1 MKINW
6 EINIG
11 HLLTLAM
18 VIVAMIAGFVRFES
32 AVGLHARTLDVHQ
45 QKLQAQEA
53 ALQILDRDGTAYD
66 RNSLVPRLSRIESDV
81 TEIKSDVR
89 RLVERR

>member
-1 MKINW
+1 MRINW
-6 EINIG
+6 EINVG
-11 HLLTLAM
+11 HILTLMM

-32 AVGLHARTLDVHQ
+32 EVGTHSQMLDVHQ

-66 RNSLVPRLSRIESDV
+66 RNSIVPRLQRIESDV
-81 TEIKSDVR
+81 TEIKGDVR

>member
-1 MKINW
+1 MRINW
-6 EINIG
+6 EINVG
-11 HLLTLAM
+11 HLITLVM
-18 VIVAMIAGFVRFES
+18 VVAAMIAGFVRFES
-32 AVGLHARTLDVHQ
+32 AVGMHTKTLDVHQ

-66 RNSLVPRLSRIESDV
+66 RNSLVPRLQRIESDV
-81 TEIKSDVR
+81 TEIKGDVR

>member
-1 MKINW
+1 MIT
-6 EINIG
+6 G
-11 HLLTLAM
+11 LL
-18 VIVAMIAGFVRFES
+18 VITAMIAGFVRFES
-32 AVGLHARTLDVHQ
+32 AVGLHSRTLDLHE
-45 QKLQAQEA
+45 QKLRAQEA

-66 RNSLVPRLSRIESDV
+66 RNSLVPRLQRIESDV